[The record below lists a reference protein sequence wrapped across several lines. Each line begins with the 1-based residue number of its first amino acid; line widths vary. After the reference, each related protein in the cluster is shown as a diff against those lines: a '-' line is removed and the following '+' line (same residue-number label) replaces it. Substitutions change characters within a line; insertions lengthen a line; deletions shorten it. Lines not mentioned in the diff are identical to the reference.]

1 MSEGDPHPSNRIAVR
16 TPLHI
21 NRGFWKNGKVF
32 PEFLAS
38 KKKNRQFAQ
47 INLFIFVHDDI
58 LFDLL
63 LCDPDP
69 IPYLIE

>member
-1 MSEGDPHPSNRIAVR
+1 M
-16 TPLHI
+16 I
-21 NRGFWKNGKVF
+21 NSINEQVQ
-32 PEFLAS
+32 EFFAS
-38 KKKNRQFAQ
+38 KKKNQQFAQ

-58 LFDLL
+58 LFDLM